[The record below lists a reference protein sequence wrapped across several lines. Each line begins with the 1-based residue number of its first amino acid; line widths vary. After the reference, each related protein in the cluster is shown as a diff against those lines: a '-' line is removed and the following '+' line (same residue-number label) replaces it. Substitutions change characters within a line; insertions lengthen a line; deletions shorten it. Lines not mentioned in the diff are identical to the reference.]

1 MRKQIPR
8 EFDFHRERAMMEFIG
23 SSIGRNFKDVYV
35 PTVLPAASS
44 SKTITMTYMQGV
56 SLAKFIQD
64 RSSIQRTSLSTF
76 AYNLIAVFGYQIFEI
91 GTFHSDPHPG
101 NILLQENGSFTLL
114 DFGQVKVLSDNVRI
128 GMAQLVVAL
137 SYDSSYVSDCFKHL
151 GLKVEGATEN
161 LIEIVAYVIFDTR
174 MDIPEANMNPFD
186 DSIPHEMRS
195 IKIST
200 IPQEVFMLIRIIAL
214 LRGILSSIGIDI
226 HSREIWLPYAQSF
239 LNRRKI
245 RTLAK
250 KNSSEKVA
258 QKRFTQNHGGMEQ
271 IARWMAQ
278 QGVRSSKERLKH
290 LALANIW
297 SMKDFAEFLST
308 GNDDQIH
315 RVLRGFSLDERD
327 TIRRNM
333 VKWPAT

>member
-1 MRKQIPR
+1 
-8 EFDFHRERAMMEFIG
+8 MMEFIG

-35 PTVLPAASS
+35 PTVLSAASS

-128 GMAQLVVAL
+128 GMAHLVVAL

-250 KNSSEKVA
+250 KTLQRKWHRSGLHKTMEVWS
-258 QKRFTQNHGGMEQ
+258 RSHGG
-271 IARWMAQ
+271 W
-278 QGVRSSKERLKH
+278 RSKVCE
-290 LALANIW
+290 LAKNA
-297 SMKDFAEFLST
+297 
-308 GNDDQIH
+308 
-315 RVLRGFSLDERD
+315 
-327 TIRRNM
+327 
-333 VKWPAT
+333 

>member
-1 MRKQIPR
+1 
-8 EFDFHRERAMMEFIG
+8 MMEFIG
-23 SSIGRNFKDVYV
+23 SSIHRNFKDVYV

-44 SKTITMTYMQGV
+44 SKIITMTYMQGV

-64 RSSIQRTSLSTF
+64 RKGIQRTSLSTF
-76 AYNLIAVFGYQIFEI
+76 AYNLVAVFGYQIFEI

-137 SYDSSYVSDCFKHL
+137 SNDSSYVSDCFKHL
-151 GLKVEGATEN
+151 GLKVEGTTES
-161 LIEIVAYVIFDTR
+161 LIKTVAYVIFDTR

-186 DSIPHEMRS
+186 DSIPHEMRA

-226 HSREIWLPYAQSF
+226 HSRNIWLPYARSF
-239 LNRRKI
+239 LNQRKI
-245 RTLAK
+245 RILAEK
-250 KNSSEKVA
+250 PSSEKVGRGQLT
-258 QKRFTQNHGGMEQ
+258 QKHAGMEQ
-271 IARWMAQ
+271 IAKWMAQ
-278 QGVRSSKERLKH
+278 QGVRSDKERLKH

-297 SMKDFAEFLST
+297 SMEDFAEFLST
-308 GNDDQIH
+308 GTDDQIQ
-315 RVLRGFSLDERD
+315 RVLRGFSLDERAAMRQK
-327 TIRRNM
+327 IF
-333 VKWPAT
+333 KWPATSY